1 MRCTHD
7 SRGSPPDDLRQQP
20 SPAARSL
27 RARRPGPRPAGLQG
41 RLQQQL
47 ARRRRGSS
55 VPCRGRTPDSAT
67 PHPGPSPNREWMIS
81 RTGSITHSGKEH
93 RGTASSPTT
102 QMPEDAAGTKRVH
115 QYPPGRTLA
124 VELDTE
130 LPVIIG
136 DRSPLSA
143 HDDLQLLDRTQEV
156 AGSSPASSTLKD
168 PAKRAAFRLS
178 GCGDITS
185 VRRRPVGHQTA
196 VPSGRRSLV
205 QIPARTPGGD
215 RPFGG
220 QPVRRPPRS
229 VGKWPRVRLA
239 RASASHRGCIGPH
252 RSGSRSSSWPP

>member
-168 PAKRAAFRLS
+168 PAKRAAFWL
-178 GCGDITS
+178 
-185 VRRRPVGHQTA
+185 RRHHVSPPPAGWASNRRTARPEVAGSNPGPYA
-196 VPSGRRSLV
+196 GRRSAV
-205 QIPARTPGGD
+205 RGATSPATAEIRGQVATRAFGQGFGLTPRLHRTP
-215 RPFGG
+215 
-220 QPVRRPPRS
+220 S
-229 VGKWPRVRLA
+229 
-239 RASASHRGCIGPH
+239 IGI
-252 RSGSRSSSWPP
+252 SK